1 MNLGMFGLDKYK
13 EPSGIC
19 CDLCDD
25 NEAMV
30 NLFIFKHS
38 FDLCSK
44 CYNEIRNE
52 FIRHGEVSDY
62 CVEEK

>member
-1 MNLGMFGLDKYK
+1 MRLGSFDLARYK

-25 NEAMV
+25 NTEALV

-38 FDLCSK
+38 FDLCPK

-52 FIRHGEVSDY
+52 FITHELKIDENM
-62 CVEEK
+62 EE